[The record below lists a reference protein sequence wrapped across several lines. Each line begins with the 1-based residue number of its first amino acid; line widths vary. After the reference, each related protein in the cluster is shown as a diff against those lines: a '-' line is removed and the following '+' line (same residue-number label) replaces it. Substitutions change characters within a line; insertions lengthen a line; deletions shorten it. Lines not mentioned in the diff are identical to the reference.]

1 MRMSKV
7 RAIDHMRHTQES
19 FTKKHLVFLGKEASV
34 AGAQ

>member
-7 RAIDHMRHTQES
+7 RTIDRKGHTQES
-19 FTKKHLVFLGKEASV
+19 FTKKHLVCLGKEASV